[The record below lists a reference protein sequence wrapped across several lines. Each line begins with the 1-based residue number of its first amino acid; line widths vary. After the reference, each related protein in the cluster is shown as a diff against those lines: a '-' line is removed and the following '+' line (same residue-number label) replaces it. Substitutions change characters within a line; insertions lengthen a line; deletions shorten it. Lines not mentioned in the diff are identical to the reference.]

1 MKSRRSS
8 VICVGALLAAGTAVI
23 LRPHPDA
30 TSTSSTVKSHARGG
44 AEAVHSSAGQPGNP
58 QTPATESGTG
68 DDGATA
74 VTEANAPAANGQGD
88 FGTWAYEKPREP
100 DFAKLDA
107 FDGWMAQWKKAT
119 PEEREAL
126 AKEGARLAG
135 DRRPE
140 YKALISFDPRQAVD
154 RAVTR
159 VQRQDLPE
167 EITSQLETPVSATG
181 TYNVYGGRPAPGM
194 DIPVEA
200 LTMRYFEANGVSYKA
215 HVPDELKY
223 LTSLPNTPL
232 QGYADGREFAVAPN
246 AVRALDVGE
255 KIPEGSTV
263 QSTCP
268 VSGKTTESVS
278 TGEAVTQESPTV
290 QIGENI
296 ITLCNGSH
304 VAVLEDNYRTYVQAS
319 GSGGGGFFMD
329 NFPGTSSR
337 SIGAFKCLYIRAI
350 YQEQTSPPNT
360 EESAYNDMRNNAR
373 YYIESSYGKMVQT
386 TTFTPL
392 ITLPHTQKWYIDK
405 DSEVNGLGLVHNDSR
420 AAAKALGYDPGQF
433 DCIIVRVNGGPR
445 LGGTSW
451 GGGSSVW
458 VSWDGMDVLNHEC
471 GHSLGLNHANSWDN
485 TDGTGY
491 GTGSNGEYGNPYDV
505 MGGSGGFSAHYNT
518 ISKRQLGWL
527 QPNYYHSPKGNGLY
541 RIYAYDQPQLEEGK
555 RYAINVPKD
564 SIRGYNIEYHP
575 ARGGLLADQALVL
588 YNGMGSNAGHIIDT
602 TQGTPSGKSDAGIG
616 EGRTYSD
623 WESDQHFTVVAEN
636 ATTPPSLD
644 VVYNRGPF
652 PGNIAPTATLGASV
666 TTIAVGG
673 SVTFTATASDAN
685 GDPLAYYWQFD
696 DGVYGTNNAVFTRT
710 FNAAAQV
717 NAMLTVSDMKGGTV
731 RRSVV
736 INVGSHGKQQITG
749 TITDGANPLAGVMV
763 GNGSK
768 YAFTNADGTYSLPGL
783 STGSTTLTASLP
795 GYTFTP
801 STANPYTVVA
811 GTNTV
816 NWTSTAPTLVTLTKT
831 ADATE
836 GGSNGNFRLT
846 RTGDTSADLVVLVS
860 PVGGTATM
868 TTDYTFTPAY
878 VASGSF
884 KSFTIPAGSATLDVA
899 VAAVNDTAAE
909 GPETIT
915 LQLASSAGYVSGSS
929 NSVVMTLNDNDTT
942 LPLVAVTA
950 PDPYATEGPGST
962 DTGKFTFTRTGST
975 AAALNLTVAWSGA
988 ATNGT
993 DYTTLPTTVTIPAGQ
1008 SSADVVVSPINDS
1021 AIEAPEDVVA
1031 TISTN
1036 AAYLRDAGATTASV
1050 IITDDDTPVVT
1061 VSVPDPNASEGGQ
1074 DTGTF
1079 LLTRTGSTAAPLTV
1093 YYGLTG
1099 TASYGTDYM
1108 ALTGQGTIPAGATS
1122 APVVITPYDDDIGE
1136 PAETV
1141 VLSLSTFNNA
1151 YSIGSAYQGTVTITD
1166 NNDPVLVTVR
1176 AGTVGTEG
1184 GSNATLIFHTIGTGS
1199 GNVTVNYTVG
1209 GTATAGSDYT
1219 ALSGTVSVPV
1229 NGSNDTTVTIPITN
1243 DTLAE
1248 PTETIVVTITPGS
1261 GYKVY
1266 NDPSATA
1273 LIRDNDS
1280 GGERVMVSTW
1290 NQTPTE
1296 AGPTAAN
1303 FYFSRAVGTTGDL
1316 TVNYTVSGTATNG
1329 TDYANLSGTCVIPD
1343 GASGV
1348 SVPVTP
1354 VDDAIAE
1361 GIETVTVTVASG
1373 TGYSVDFPASATF
1386 EITDND
1392 TLPVT
1397 VGFQQTAISTSEQ
1410 PGALGEYRDLP
1421 VVLSASST
1429 NTVTVRVIAGGGDAM
1444 GDDVDWAFVDAASG
1458 NAVIPYATLTFAPG
1472 VTSKNVRIRVKND
1485 GYVEGGE
1492 TAVLQ
1497 LTAATNAGITAGKST
1512 ENVLI
1517 FDDQIPA
1524 LVTEERWN
1532 TGSVYTNN
1540 TWNSVTPDYTGL
1552 LESFTTAQDVADSYS
1567 RRLTGLITAPTTGNY
1582 TFWIASDD
1590 ASRLYL
1596 STDATAAN
1604 KVQIATVSG
1613 WTGFQDW
1620 DANASQKS
1628 VTKTLTA
1635 GQSYYME
1642 VQHQE
1647 GGGGDHVSVAWE
1659 GPGFTRTPI
1668 VSPIADTAPR
1678 TVRMLTAATTRTEG
1692 DGSEPMLQV
1701 LLDRPAGSTPV
1712 TVNYDSTGTATNG
1725 SDYTLTAG
1733 TLTFNNG
1740 EQMKAVPL
1748 AILTDAIGESPEGIV
1763 VSLSS
1768 PSGATLSAP
1777 SSTVITLLDAS
1788 APVVNTIQVNASSA
1802 MSVGTVVGT
1811 ATATPASGRTISGW
1825 TIVAGNESG
1834 AFAINASGQVTLQV
1848 PGSLPNPGLRHLVV
1862 RAIDNAGATG
1872 DGSFKV
1878 VCNPPS
1884 YTGVSEKR
1892 FAGATAYNTNTW
1904 TGTPSY
1910 TGTLE
1915 AFTTPQNVADSYSR
1929 QIIGY
1934 IQPPTTGDYTFWI
1947 ASDDASRLYLS
1958 TDETA
1963 ANKSQIATVSGYTGF
1978 QSWDAQTSQKS
1989 ATFTLTAG
1997 RVYYLE
2003 VQHQEGGG
2011 GDHVSVAW
2019 QGPGFGRAAIP
2030 IGAVAPPF
2038 PTFIGV
2044 NETRFAGS
2052 SAYDTGVWTGTPS
2065 YTGTLTT
2072 FTSIQDVGDN
2082 YSRKLT
2088 GCIRPATT
2096 GDYTFWIASDD
2107 ASRLYLS
2114 TDETAANKSQIA
2126 TVTSYTG
2133 YQSWDSNPSQQSA
2146 AITLTAGKAYY
2157 LEVQHQEG
2165 GGGDHVSVAW
2175 QGPGISRA
2183 AIPSSVVDPQFPAAP
2198 VVPSIN
2204 VGAPLAGSSIA
2215 SGTNVTVSANVV
2227 ATGVPVTSVEFYV
2240 DGALVGSDGS
2250 APYSI
2255 TWTNNATVGSHNFT
2269 AKAIYSVGSVTSV
2282 ASSFTVPNAA
2292 PTFTANPITGGGA
2305 TEDSAYSGSIASYG
2319 ADINPGDTLTYS
2331 KVSGPSWL
2339 SIASNGALSGTP
2351 LNGDVGANSFTVKVT
2366 DAAGANATTTLNI
2379 AVANVNDA
2387 PTFTANPITG
2397 GGATE
2402 DSAYSGSIASYGS
2415 DIDVGDTL
2423 TYSKVSGPSWLSVA
2437 SNGALSGTPGNS
2449 DVGANAF
2456 TVKVTDAAGA
2466 NVSATLNIAVTN
2478 TNDAP
2483 TFTANPITGGGAT
2496 EDSTYSGSIAS
2507 YGSDI
2512 DAGDTLTYSK
2522 VSGPSWLSVASNGA
2536 LSGTPGNSDVGANS
2550 FTVKVTDAAGA
2561 NVSATLNIAVTNTND
2576 APVFTTNPITG
2587 AGATE
2592 AAAYTGSIASY
2603 GSDIDVGDTLTYT
2616 KVSGPSWLSVSSN
2629 GDLSGTPTA
2638 TDGGLNTFSVKVT
2651 DASGANATTTL
2662 NVTVTLINND
2672 GVWTLAGSG
2681 SWPTTGNWSGGV
2693 FANGTGKTADFS
2705 TLNLT
2710 SDATVTVDGARTIG
2724 NLTFGDTTPSNNWI
2738 VNTGTGGPLTLDV
2751 ASGSPSVT
2759 VNNQTATIGAVVAG
2773 TKGLTKAGSGTLV
2786 LNGANTYTG
2795 ATAVNAGT
2803 LVIGNSNQLNA
2814 GSSSLT
2820 IGTTG
2825 TVQLNAGASGTYPGC
2840 GITVNGAGTS
2850 ATTGLYLNTGVYH
2863 NAQAKI
2869 TLATAPTTVRTAG
2882 AGTAQI
2888 GGFDIN
2894 GTMIQ
2899 TNTAASGSVIASTIN
2914 IGGGSYGV
2922 NFSTTAG
2929 SATSTGDLIVDGNL
2943 LNVGIDGFGIYF
2955 NGTGSVLLTGASP
2968 SFTNNNRNKLTVNT
2982 GTLILGGSSTF
2993 AGGSYGGSVVL
3004 GSSGKL
3010 KYDRSAGAQTFS
3022 GVISGNGSLTK
3033 SNSGTLTLGGTNT
3046 YTGTTTVSGGSLV
3059 VNGAVSTGAVTVQ
3072 TGATLGG
3079 SGTVG
3084 GATTVQSG
3092 ATFAPAGT
3100 LTVNN
3105 TLSLAGTTQVTL
3117 GKSGVTLSNDKV
3129 AGVSTVT
3136 YGGLLV
3142 VTNVGP
3148 DALVVGNSFQLFAA
3162 STYSGSFSSITLPT
3176 LPAGLVWDTTN
3187 LGVNGTL
3194 FVGGVP
3200 LAVNDSFTTAEDAMG
3215 TFAVMANDSDPDGDT
3230 ISLLSVTQGAHG
3242 TVAISGSNVT
3252 YTPAADYNGS
3262 DSFTY
3267 TITDSSDGTATATV
3281 SVTVTPVND
3290 APTFTANPITGSG
3303 ATEDS
3308 AYSGSIASYGADIDA
3323 GDTLT
3328 YSKVSGPSWLSVAS
3342 DGALSGTPLNGDVG
3356 ANAFTVKVTDAAGAN
3371 ATTTLNITVTN
3382 TNDAPTFTA
3391 NPITGAGATEDS
3403 AYSGSIAS
3411 YGADVD
3417 AGDTLTYSKVSG
3429 PAWLSVAS
3437 DGALSGTPDNSNVGA
3452 NAFTVKV
3459 TDAAGA
3465 NATTALNITVAN
3477 TNDAPTFA
3485 TTLTAPDATSGMP
3498 YTGSSIAGSASD
3510 VDAGDTLAYSKVSGP
3525 SWLVVASNGTLTG
3538 TPGLADG
3545 GTANVFTVRATDG
3558 TGAYAETTL
3567 TINVI
3572 IPDLAADPDGD
3583 GSPTGLEFTVGTAPF
3598 DVASVP
3604 GSIYTNLRGWWKLDE
3619 TSGTNADD
3627 ATGRVQ
3633 DGTIAGSPA
3642 STTGIVGNALNL
3654 DGTDDGITL
3663 GAAPSLSGT
3672 GDFTVGAWVK
3682 IAPGSGTGVI
3692 IQQRDATGS
3701 GYNGEY
3707 GLQVLSNGTVEFYI
3721 YNNGYQFDIVTPATY
3736 GLVNDNQWHHVA
3748 ATRSGTTGT
3757 VYVDGNPLATASGTA
3772 KSLVSTITMSIGW
3785 DQRDNNR
3792 RFKGLLDEV
3801 RLYTRALSASELNG
3815 LHDGLIANRAPAFT
3829 ASSFTMGNATVGSAY
3844 SGSLV
3849 GKATDADTDVLT
3861 FAKVSG
3867 PSWLTIA
3874 SNGALSGT
3882 PAAGDAG
3889 AGSYSVSVTD
3899 PDGQSATAT
3908 MSITVYGA
3916 LPSGWTAGDI
3926 GNTTVAGSSGYT
3938 SGSGLYT
3945 ISGGGP
3951 DIWGTADT
3959 FQYASTA
3966 MTGDGEIRARVTSQT
3981 NTAGWA
3987 KAGVMMRDTTAA
3999 GSSHSMMVVTPSNGF
4014 ANQYRATTGAS
4025 SSHIAGPGLNAYP
4038 NNWVRVT
4045 RCGSL
4050 FTAYVSSN
4058 GTTWTQVGQETVTM
4072 GGTIRVGLA
4081 VDAGTSGVA
4090 STATFDNVTV
4100 TPYPSPWV
4108 TGDIGTTGVA
4118 GRSEFF
4124 NNVHTL
4130 NGAGVVGGTADGFR
4144 YTYQALTADGDITV
4158 RIPTFANTGTSS
4170 RIGVMI
4176 RDTLAVDARHVFLG
4190 TDGSGAFTWTRRTA
4204 TAGSTTTS
4212 NSGTATAPNVWVRL
4226 TRVGNDITAYSSTN
4240 GTSWTNVGTVTVT
4253 MAGNCYIGLAVGS
4266 GNTTGL
4272 NASTFDSI
4280 TVTP

>member
-1 MKSRRSS
+1 M
-8 VICVGALLAAGTAVI
+8 
-23 LRPHPDA
+23 
-30 TSTSSTVKSHARGG
+30 
-44 AEAVHSSAGQPGNP
+44 EAVHPAPGQPGSP
-58 QTPATESGTG
+58 QAPATDAG
-68 DDGATA
+68 DAA
-74 VTEANAPAANGQGD
+74 AAANAPAANGQGD

-107 FDGWMAQWKKAT
+107 FDGWMAQWKNAT
-119 PEEREAL
+119 PEERKAL

-140 YKALISFDPRQAVD
+140 YRALISFDPRQAVD

-159 VQRQDLPE
+159 VQRQDLPA
-167 EITSQLETPVSATG
+167 EITSQLETPVSAVG
-181 TYNVYGGRPAPGM
+181 AYNVLMGRPAPGLEV
-194 DIPVEA
+194 PGEA
-200 LTMRYFEANGVSYKA
+200 LTMRSFVTGGVSYKA
-215 HVPDELKY
+215 HVPAELQSV
-223 LTSLPNTPL
+223 LSIPSTPL
-232 QGYADGREFAVAPN
+232 QGYADGGDFAVASN
-246 AVRALDVGE
+246 AVRPLDVGE
-255 KIPEGSTV
+255 KIPAGTTV
-263 QSTCP
+263 QTTCP

-278 TGEAVTQESPTV
+278 AGETVTQDTPTV
-290 QIGENI
+290 QIGETI
-296 ITLCNGSH
+296 ISLCEGGH
-304 VAVLEDNYRTYVQAS
+304 VAVLQDDYRTYAQAS

-329 NFPGTSSR
+329 NFPGTASR
-337 SIGAFKCLYIRAI
+337 SIGAFKCLYIRVL
-350 YQEQTSPPNT
+350 YQDQTSAPNT

-373 YYIESSYGKMVQT
+373 YYIEASYGKMTQT
-386 TTFTPL
+386 TTFSPL
-392 ITLPHTQKWYIDK
+392 VTLPHTQKWYIDK
-405 DSEVNGLGLVHNDSR
+405 ENDGYQVGLNLVHSDSR
-420 AAAKALGYDPGQF
+420 AAAKALGYDSSQF
-433 DCIIVRVNGGPR
+433 DCTIVRVNGGP
-445 LGGTSW
+445 LLSGSSW

-458 VSWDGMDVLNHEC
+458 VTWDGMDVLNHEC
-471 GHSLGLNHANSWDN
+471 GHSLGLNHANYWN
-485 TDGTGY
+485 TSDGTAY
-491 GTGSNGEYGNPYDV
+491 GTGASQNYGNGYDV
-505 MGGSGGFSAHYNT
+505 MGGAYGFSGHYNT
-518 ISKRQLGWL
+518 ISKRRLSWI
-527 QPNYYHSPKGNGLY
+527 QPNYYHAPKGNGLY

-564 SIRGYNIEYHP
+564 SIRSYNIEYHP
-575 ARGGLLADQALVL
+575 ARGGLLADQALVI
-588 YNGMGSNAGHIIDT
+588 YDGMGGTNAGHLLDT
-602 TQGTPSGKSDAGIG
+602 TPGTPGGKGDAGIG

-623 WESDQHFTVVAEN
+623 WESDQHFTVVAKN
-636 ATTPPSLD
+636 ATTPVSLD

-652 PGNIAPTATLGASV
+652 PGNVAPTATLGASA
-666 TTIAVGG
+666 TTISTGG

-696 DGVYGTNNAVFTRT
+696 DGTYGTNNAVFTRT
-710 FNAAAQV
+710 FNTAAQV

-749 TITDGANPLAGVMV
+749 TVTDGTNPLAGVMI

-816 NWTSTAPTLVTLTKT
+816 NWTSAVPTLVTLTKT
-831 ADATE
+831 ADPTE

-846 RTGDTSADLVVLVS
+846 RAGDTSADLVVLVS

-878 VASGSF
+878 VASGSY
-884 KSFTIPAGSATLDVA
+884 KSFTIPAGSATLDVV

-929 NSVVMTLNDNDTT
+929 NSVVMTVNDNDTT

-950 PDPYATEGPGST
+950 PDPYATEAPSST

-993 DYTTLPTTVTIPAGQ
+993 DYTTLPTTVTIPVGQ
-1008 SSADVVVSPINDS
+1008 SSVDVIVSPTDDS
-1021 AIEAPEDVVA
+1021 AIEVPEDVVA

-1061 VSVPDPNASEGGQ
+1061 VSVPDPNASESGP

-1079 LLTRTGSTAAPLTV
+1079 LVTRTGSTAAPLTV

-1099 TASYGTDYM
+1099 TASYGTDYA
-1108 ALTGQGTIPAGATS
+1108 ALTGQVTIAAGATS
-1122 APVVITPYDDDIGE
+1122 APVVITPYDDDISE

-1151 YSIGSAYQGTVTITD
+1151 YSIGSAYQGTVTLTD

-1176 AGTVGTEG
+1176 AGSIGTEG
-1184 GSNATLIFHTIGTGS
+1184 GSNATLIFHTIGTGN
-1199 GNVTVNYTVG
+1199 GNLTVNYTVG

-1229 NGSNDTTVTIPITN
+1229 NGSNDTTVIIPVLN
-1243 DTLAE
+1243 DTTVE
-1248 PTETIVVTITPGS
+1248 PTETVVVTITPGT

-1280 GGERVMVSTW
+1280 GGERVVVSTT
-1290 NQTPTE
+1290 NQTPSE

-1329 TDYANLSGTCVIPD
+1329 TDYANLSGTVVIPD
-1343 GASGV
+1343 GAAV
-1348 SVPVTP
+1348 ATVAVTS
-1354 VDDAIAE
+1354 VDDALVE
-1361 GIETVTVTVASG
+1361 GSETVTVTVVAG
-1373 TGYSVDFPASATF
+1373 TGYSPDFPASATYQ
-1386 EITDND
+1386 ITDND
-1392 TLPVT
+1392 VAPVT
-1397 VGFQQTAISTSEQ
+1397 VGFQQAAIALSEQ

-1421 VVLSASST
+1421 VVLSAASAS
-1429 NTVTVRVIAGGGDAM
+1429 TVTVNCISSGGSAM
-1444 GDDVDWAFVDAASG
+1444 GDDVDWAFVDAANG
-1458 NAVIPYATLTFAPG
+1458 NAVIPYATLTFPPG
-1472 VTSKNVRIRVKND
+1472 TTTKNLRIRVKND
-1485 GYVEGGE
+1485 GYIEGME

-1497 LTAATNAGITAGKST
+1497 LINPVNASFTTGRITESLA
-1512 ENVLI
+1512 I
-1517 FDDQIPA
+1517 FDDVISG

-1532 TGSVYTNN
+1532 NTAVYTNN
-1540 TWNSVTPDYTGL
+1540 TWNTVNADYTGFL
-1552 LESFTTAQDVADSYS
+1552 TSFTPAQDVADNYS
-1567 RRLTGLITAPTTGNY
+1567 RRLVGAITAPTTGTYN
-1582 TFWIASDD
+1582 FWIASDD

-1613 WTGFQDW
+1613 YTAFQNW

-1628 VTKTLTA
+1628 ANITLTA
-1635 GQSYYME
+1635 GQTYYME

-1647 GGGGDHVSVAWE
+1647 GGGGDHVSVAWQ

-1668 VSPIADTAPR
+1668 SYLPTDTAPR
-1678 TVRMLTAATTRTEG
+1678 TVRMLSASSTRLET

-1701 LLDRPAGSTPV
+1701 LLDRPAGSTPI
-1712 TVNYDSTGTATNG
+1712 TVNYTSTGTATNG
-1725 SDYTLTAG
+1725 SDYSLANG
-1733 TLTFNNG
+1733 TLTFNSG
-1740 EQMKAVPL
+1740 EQMKSLPL
-1748 AILTDAIGESPEGIV
+1748 SLLTDAIGEAPEGIV

-1768 PSGATLSAP
+1768 PSGASLTAP
-1777 SSTVITLLDAS
+1777 SSMTVTLLDAS
-1788 APVVNTIQVNASSA
+1788 APVVATNQVNATSA
-1802 MSVGTVVGT
+1802 MSVGTVLGT
-1811 ATATPASGRTISGW
+1811 ATATPASGRTITGW
-1825 TIVAGNESG
+1825 AIVAGDEG
-1834 AFAINASGQVTLQV
+1834 GLFAINASGQVTLV
-1848 PGSLPNPGLRHLVV
+1848 TPGSLPNPGVRHLVV
-1862 RAIDNAGATG
+1862 RAIDSAGATG

-1878 VCNPPS
+1878 VCNPPAVA
-1884 YTGVSEKR
+1884 GVSEKR

-1904 TGTPSY
+1904 TGTTNY
-1910 TGTLE
+1910 TGSLAT
-1915 AFTTPQNVADSYSR
+1915 FTTPQDVADSYSR
-1929 QIIGY
+1929 QLTGY
-1934 IQPPTTGDYTFWI
+1934 IQVPTTGDYTFWI

-1978 QSWDAQTSQKS
+1978 QSWDSQSSQKS

-1997 RVYYLE
+1997 KVYYME
-2003 VQHQEGGG
+2003 VQHNEGGG
-2011 GDHVSVAW
+2011 GDHA
-2019 QGPGFGRAAIP
+2019 
-2030 IGAVAPPF
+2030 
-2038 PTFIGV
+2038 
-2044 NETRFAGS
+2044 
-2052 SAYDTGVWTGTPS
+2052 
-2065 YTGTLTT
+2065 
-2072 FTSIQDVGDN
+2072 
-2082 YSRKLT
+2082 
-2088 GCIRPATT
+2088 
-2096 GDYTFWIASDD
+2096 
-2107 ASRLYLS
+2107 
-2114 TDETAANKSQIA
+2114 
-2126 TVTSYTG
+2126 
-2133 YQSWDSNPSQQSA
+2133 
-2146 AITLTAGKAYY
+2146 
-2157 LEVQHQEG
+2157 
-2165 GGGDHVSVAW
+2165 SVAW

-2183 AIPSSVVDPQFPAAP
+2183 AIPATAIFPQFLAPA
-2198 VVPSIN
+2198 VPPCIN
-2204 VGAPLAGSSIA
+2204 VGAPVAGSNLT
-2215 SGTNVTVSANVV
+2215 SGSNVTVSANVV
-2227 ATGVPVTSVEFYV
+2227 ATDLAVTSVEFYV
-2240 DGALVGSDGS
+2240 DGSLIGSDSS
-2250 APYSI
+2250 APHSI
-2255 TWTNNATVGSHNFT
+2255 TWTNNVTVGSHNFT
-2269 AKAIYSVGSVTSV
+2269 AKAIYSGGTVTSV
-2282 ASSFTVPNAA
+2282 TSSFTVPNAA
-2292 PTFTANPITGGGA
+2292 PTFTANPINGSNA
-2305 TEDSAYSGSIASYG
+2305 TEDA
-2319 ADINPGDTLTYS
+2319 
-2331 KVSGPSWL
+2331 
-2339 SIASNGALSGTP
+2339 
-2351 LNGDVGANSFTVKVT
+2351 
-2366 DAAGANATTTLNI
+2366 
-2379 AVANVNDA
+2379 
-2387 PTFTANPITG
+2387 
-2397 GGATE
+2397 
-2402 DSAYSGSIASYGS
+2402 AYSGSIASYGS
-2415 DIDVGDTL
+2415 DINPGDTL

-2437 SNGALSGTPGNS
+2437 SNGALSGTPLDG

-2466 NVSATLNIAVTN
+2466 NATTALNITVTNTNDAPAFTANPITGAGATEDSAYSGSIASYGADVDVGDTITYSKVSGPSWLVVASNGALSGTPLNGDVGANAFTVKVTDVAGADATTTLNITVAN

-2483 TFTANPITGGGAT
+2483 TFTANPITGAGAA
-2496 EDSTYSGSIAS
+2496 EDSAYSGSLAS
-2507 YGSDI
+2507 YGADV
-2512 DAGDTLTYSK
+2512 DVGDTITYSK

-2536 LSGTPGNSDVGANS
+2536 LSGTP
-2550 FTVKVTDAAGA
+2550 
-2561 NVSATLNIAVTNTND
+2561 
-2576 APVFTTNPITG
+2576 
-2587 AGATE
+2587 
-2592 AAAYTGSIASY
+2592 
-2603 GSDIDVGDTLTYT
+2603 
-2616 KVSGPSWLSVSSN
+2616 
-2629 GDLSGTPTA
+2629 
-2638 TDGGLNTFSVKVT
+2638 
-2651 DASGANATTTL
+2651 
-2662 NVTVTLINND
+2662 
-2672 GVWTLAGSG
+2672 
-2681 SWPTTGNWSGGV
+2681 
-2693 FANGTGKTADFS
+2693 
-2705 TLNLT
+2705 
-2710 SDATVTVDGARTIG
+2710 
-2724 NLTFGDTTPSNNWI
+2724 
-2738 VNTGTGGPLTLDV
+2738 
-2751 ASGSPSVT
+2751 
-2759 VNNQTATIGAVVAG
+2759 
-2773 TKGLTKAGSGTLV
+2773 
-2786 LNGANTYTG
+2786 
-2795 ATAVNAGT
+2795 
-2803 LVIGNSNQLNA
+2803 LNA
-2814 GSSSLT
+2814 
-2820 IGTTG
+2820 
-2825 TVQLNAGASGTYPGC
+2825 N
-2840 GITVNGAGTS
+2840 
-2850 ATTGLYLNTGVYH
+2850 
-2863 NAQAKI
+2863 
-2869 TLATAPTTVRTAG
+2869 
-2882 AGTAQI
+2882 
-2888 GGFDIN
+2888 
-2894 GTMIQ
+2894 
-2899 TNTAASGSVIASTIN
+2899 
-2914 IGGGSYGV
+2914 
-2922 NFSTTAG
+2922 
-2929 SATSTGDLIVDGNL
+2929 
-2943 LNVGIDGFGIYF
+2943 
-2955 NGTGSVLLTGASP
+2955 
-2968 SFTNNNRNKLTVNT
+2968 
-2982 GTLILGGSSTF
+2982 
-2993 AGGSYGGSVVL
+2993 
-3004 GSSGKL
+3004 
-3010 KYDRSAGAQTFS
+3010 
-3022 GVISGNGSLTK
+3022 
-3033 SNSGTLTLGGTNT
+3033 
-3046 YTGTTTVSGGSLV
+3046 
-3059 VNGAVSTGAVTVQ
+3059 
-3072 TGATLGG
+3072 
-3079 SGTVG
+3079 
-3084 GATTVQSG
+3084 
-3092 ATFAPAGT
+3092 
-3100 LTVNN
+3100 
-3105 TLSLAGTTQVTL
+3105 
-3117 GKSGVTLSNDKV
+3117 
-3129 AGVSTVT
+3129 
-3136 YGGLLV
+3136 
-3142 VTNVGP
+3142 
-3148 DALVVGNSFQLFAA
+3148 
-3162 STYSGSFSSITLPT
+3162 
-3176 LPAGLVWDTTN
+3176 
-3187 LGVNGTL
+3187 
-3194 FVGGVP
+3194 
-3200 LAVNDSFTTAEDAMG
+3200 
-3215 TFAVMANDSDPDGDT
+3215 
-3230 ISLLSVTQGAHG
+3230 
-3242 TVAISGSNVT
+3242 
-3252 YTPAADYNGS
+3252 
-3262 DSFTY
+3262 
-3267 TITDSSDGTATATV
+3267 
-3281 SVTVTPVND
+3281 
-3290 APTFTANPITGSG
+3290 
-3303 ATEDS
+3303 
-3308 AYSGSIASYGADIDA
+3308 
-3323 GDTLT
+3323 
-3328 YSKVSGPSWLSVAS
+3328 
-3342 DGALSGTPLNGDVG
+3342 VG

-3371 ATTTLNITVTN
+3371 STATLNITVTN

-3417 AGDTLTYSKVSG
+3417 VGDSLTYSKVSG
-3429 PAWLSVAS
+3429 PSWLVVAS
-3437 DGALSGTPDNSNVGA
+3437 NGALSGTPLNADVGANAFTVKVTDAAGANATTTLNITVANTNDAPTFTANPITGAGATEDSAYSGSIASYGADVDVGDTITYSKVSGPSWLVVASNGALSGTPDNSNVGA
-3452 NAFTVKV
+3452 NAFTVKVTDAAGANATTTLNITVANTNDAPTFTANPITGAGAAEDSAYSDSIASYGEDVDVDDTLTYSKVSGPAWLVVTSDGALSGTPLNGDVGTNVFTVKV

-3485 TTLTAPDATSGMP
+3485 TTLTAADATSGMP
-3498 YTGSSIAGSASD
+3498 YTGSSISGSASD
-3510 VDAGDTLAYSKVSGP
+3510 VDAGDTLTYSKVSGP
-3525 SWLVVASNGTLTG
+3525 SWLVIASNGTLSG

-3545 GTANVFTVRATDG
+3545 GSANVFTVRATDG
-3558 TGAYAETTL
+3558 AGAYAETTL

-3849 GKATDADTDVLT
+3849 GRATDADTDVLT

-3889 AGSYSVSVTD
+3889 TGSYSVSVTD

-3908 MSITVYGA
+3908 MNITVYGA

-3926 GNTTVAGSSGYT
+3926 GSTGVAGSSGYT
-3938 SGSGLYT
+3938 SGTGLYT
-3945 ISGGGP
+3945 ISGAGA
-3951 DIWGTADT
+3951 DIWGTADA

-3999 GSSHSMMVVTPSNGF
+3999 GSAHAMMVVTPSNGF

-4025 SSHIAGPGLNAYP
+4025 STHIAGPALNAYP

-4050 FTAYVSSN
+4050 FTTYVSSN

-4072 GGTIRVGLA
+4072 GTTIRVGLA
-4081 VDAGTSGVA
+4081 VDASSTTTA

-4226 TRVGNDITAYSSTN
+4226 IRVGNDITAYSSTN

-4272 NASTFDSI
+4272 NASTFDNL

>member
-1 MKSRRSS
+1 MKPRRSS
-8 VICVGALLAAGTAVI
+8 VICLGALLAAGTAVVF
-23 LRPHPDA
+23 RPH
-30 TSTSSTVKSHARGG
+30 S
-44 AEAVHSSAGQPGNP
+44 PGNATP
-58 QTPATESGTG
+58 TTPAASARAKAQAEQ
-68 DDGATA
+68 
-74 VTEANAPAANGQGD
+74 VNPAADPVSGAVAAVQEVAADVANVEPARD
-88 FGTWAYEKPREP
+88 FGAWATEKPREP

-107 FDGWMAQWKKAT
+107 FDAWKVKWKNAT
-119 PEEREAL
+119 PEERQAL
-126 AKEGARLAG
+126 VEEGSRLAG
-135 DRRPE
+135 ERRPE
-140 YKALISFDPRQAVD
+140 YRALISFDPRQAVD

-159 VQRQDLPE
+159 VERQDLPK
-167 EITSQLETPVSATG
+167 EIVSQLETPVSTVG
-181 TYNVYGGRPAPGM
+181 SFEVYKGRPQPGVE
-194 DIPVEA
+194 IPAEA

-215 HVPDELKY
+215 HVPEELKD
-223 LTSLPNTPL
+223 LSSLPNTPL
-232 QGYADGREFAVAPN
+232 QGYADGREFAVASN

-255 KIPEGSTV
+255 KIPAGATV
-263 QSTCP
+263 QETCP

-278 TGEAVTQESPTV
+278 TGAAVTQDTPTV
-290 QIGENI
+290 QIGETI

-329 NFPGTSSR
+329 NYPGTSSR
-337 SIGAFKCLYIRAI
+337 SIGAFKCLYIRVI

-360 EESAYNDMRNNAR
+360 EEGAYNDMRNNAR
-373 YYIESSYGKMVQT
+373 YYIESSYGKMTQT

-392 ITLPHTQKWYIDK
+392 VTLPHTQKWYIDK

-445 LGGTSW
+445 LGGASW

-471 GHSLGLNHANSWDN
+471 GHSLGLSHANYWST
-485 TDGTGY
+485 TDGTAY
-491 GTGSNGEYGNPYDV
+491 GTGANQEYGNPYDV

-527 QPNYYHSPKGNGLY
+527 PSNYFHSPKTSGLY

-555 RYAINVPKD
+555 RYAINVAKD

-588 YNGMGSNAGHIIDT
+588 YNGMGSNAGHLVDT
-602 TQGTPSGKSDAGIG
+602 TPGTPSGKSDAGIA

-652 PGNIAPTATLGASV
+652 PGNVAPTATLGASA
-666 TTIAVGG
+666 TTISAGG

-685 GDPLAYYWQFD
+685 GDPLAYFWQFD
-696 DGVYGTNNAVFTRT
+696 DGVYGTNTSTFTRT
-710 FNAAAQV
+710 FSTAAQV
-717 NAMLTVSDMKGGTV
+717 NAMLTVSDMKGGSV

-736 INVGSHGKQQITG
+736 INVGSHGKQAITG
-749 TITDGANPLAGVMV
+749 TVTDGTNPLAGVMI

-783 STGSTTLTASLP
+783 ATGSTTLTASLP

-816 NWTSTAPTLVTLTKT
+816 NWTSAVPTLVTLTKT
-831 ADATE
+831 ADPTE

-878 VASGSF
+878 VASGSY

-950 PDPYATEGPGST
+950 PDPYATEAPSST

-975 AAALNLTVAWSGA
+975 AAALNVTVAWSGA

-993 DYTTLPTTVTIPAGQ
+993 DCTTLPTTVTIPTGQ
-1008 SSADVVVSPINDS
+1008 SSVDVVVTPTNDS
-1021 AIEAPEDVVA
+1021 LIEVPEDVVA

-1036 AAYLRDAGATTASV
+1036 AAYLRDASATTASV

-1061 VSVPDPNASEGGQ
+1061 VSVPDPDASEGSQ

-1079 LLTRTGSTAAPLTV
+1079 LLTRTGDTSAPLTV

-1108 ALTGQGTIPAGATS
+1108 ALTGQVTIPAGATS

-1176 AGTVGTEG
+1176 AGSIGTEG

-1219 ALSGTVSVPV
+1219 ALSGSVSVPV

-1243 DTLAE
+1243 DTTAE
-1248 PTETIVVTITPGS
+1248 PTETVVATITPGT

-1280 GGERVMVSTW
+1280 GSERVMVSTY
-1290 NQTPTE
+1290 NQTPSE
-1296 AGPTAAN
+1296 SGPTTAN
-1303 FYFSRAVGTTGDL
+1303 FYFSRAVGTTGAL
-1316 TVNYTVSGTATNG
+1316 TVNYTMSGTATNG
-1329 TDYANLSGTCVIPD
+1329 TDYATMSGTCVIAD
-1343 GASGV
+1343 GDSGV
-1348 SVPVTP
+1348 LVPVTP
-1354 VDDAIAE
+1354 VDDALVE
-1361 GIETVTVTVASG
+1361 GTETVTATVAAG

-1392 TLPVT
+1392 AATVT

-1421 VVLSASST
+1421 VVLSASSA
-1429 NTVTVRVIAGGGDAM
+1429 NTITVRVIANGGDAM
-1444 GDDVDWAFVDAASG
+1444 GDDVDWGFVDAANG
-1458 NAVIPYATLTFAPG
+1458 NAPIPYATLTFAPG
-1472 VTSKNVRIRVKND
+1472 TTSKNVRIRVKND

-1497 LTAATNAGITAGKST
+1497 LTAATNASITANKGT
-1512 ENVLI
+1512 ESVLI

-1552 LESFTTAQDVADSYS
+1552 LESFTPAQDVADSYS
-1567 RRLTGLITAPTTGNY
+1567 RRLTGLITAPTTGTY
-1582 TFWIASDD
+1582 TFWVASDD

-1613 WTGFQDW
+1613 WTNFQDW
-1620 DANASQKS
+1620 DANTSQKS
-1628 VTKTLTA
+1628 ANITLTA

-1647 GGGGDHVSVAWE
+1647 GGGGDHVSVAWQ
-1659 GPGFTRTPI
+1659 GPGFSRTPI

-1678 TVRMLTAATTRTEG
+1678 TVRMLTASTTRVEG

-1701 LLDRPAGSTPV
+1701 LLDRPAGSTPI
-1712 TVNYDSTGTATNG
+1712 TVNYSSTGTATNG
-1725 SDYTLTAG
+1725 SDYSLTNG
-1733 TLTFNNG
+1733 TLTFNSG
-1740 EQMKAVPL
+1740 EQMKALPL
-1748 AILTDAIGESPEGIV
+1748 SILTDAIGEAPEGIV

-1768 PSGATLSAP
+1768 PSGASLTAP
-1777 SSTVITLLDAS
+1777 SSTTITLLDAN
-1788 APVVNTIQVNASSA
+1788 APVVGATQVNATSA
-1802 MSVGTVVGT
+1802 MSVGTVLGT
-1811 ATATPASGRTISGW
+1811 ATATPASGRSITGW
-1825 TIVAGNESG
+1825 TIVAGNESNL
-1834 AFAINASGQVTLQV
+1834 FAINSSGQVTLQV
-1848 PGSLPNPGLRHLVV
+1848 PGSLPNPGVRHLIV
-1862 RAIDNAGATG
+1862 RAIDNAGSTG

-1878 VCNPPS
+1878 VCNPPAVA
-1884 YTGVSEKR
+1884 GVSEKR

-1904 TGTPSY
+1904 TGTTNY
-1910 TGTLE
+1910 TGSLTT
-1915 AFTTPQNVADSYSR
+1915 FTTPQNVADSYSR
-1929 QIIGY
+1929 QLTGY
-1934 IQPPTTGDYTFWI
+1934 IQVPTTGDYTFWI
-1947 ASDDASRLYLS
+1947 ASDDDSRLYLS

-1963 ANKSQIATVSGYTGF
+1963 ANKAQIANVSGYTGF
-1978 QSWDAQTSQKS
+1978 QSWDSQSSQKS

-1997 RVYYLE
+1997 KVYYME
-2003 VQHQEGGG
+2003 VQHYEGGG
-2011 GDHVSVAW
+2011 GDHA
-2019 QGPGFGRAAIP
+2019 
-2030 IGAVAPPF
+2030 
-2038 PTFIGV
+2038 
-2044 NETRFAGS
+2044 
-2052 SAYDTGVWTGTPS
+2052 
-2065 YTGTLTT
+2065 
-2072 FTSIQDVGDN
+2072 
-2082 YSRKLT
+2082 
-2088 GCIRPATT
+2088 
-2096 GDYTFWIASDD
+2096 
-2107 ASRLYLS
+2107 
-2114 TDETAANKSQIA
+2114 
-2126 TVTSYTG
+2126 
-2133 YQSWDSNPSQQSA
+2133 
-2146 AITLTAGKAYY
+2146 
-2157 LEVQHQEG
+2157 
-2165 GGGDHVSVAW
+2165 SVAW

-2183 AIPSSVVDPQFPAAP
+2183 AIPTTAIFPQFLAAP
-2198 VVPSIN
+2198 VVPSVN
-2204 VGAPLAGSSIA
+2204 VGAPADGSSLT
-2215 SGTNVTVSANVV
+2215 SGTSVTVSANVV
-2227 ATGVPVTSVEFYV
+2227 AVGLPVTSVEFYV
-2240 DGALVGSDGS
+2240 DGSLVGSDGS
-2250 APYSI
+2250 SPYSI
-2255 TWTNNATVGSHNFT
+2255 NWTNNATVGSHSFT
-2269 AKAIYSVGSVTSV
+2269 AKAVYSGGSVTSI

-2292 PTFTANPITGGGA
+2292 PTFTANPISGSNA

-2319 ADINPGDTLTYS
+2319 ADINPGDTLTFS
-2331 KVSGPSWL
+2331 KVSGP
-2339 SIASNGALSGTP
+2339 A
-2351 LNGDVGANSFTVKVT
+2351 
-2366 DAAGANATTTLNI
+2366 
-2379 AVANVNDA
+2379 
-2387 PTFTANPITG
+2387 
-2397 GGATE
+2397 
-2402 DSAYSGSIASYGS
+2402 
-2415 DIDVGDTL
+2415 
-2423 TYSKVSGPSWLSVA
+2423 WLSVA
-2437 SNGALSGTPGNS
+2437 SNGGLSGTPGNS

-2466 NVSATLNIAVTN
+2466 NVN
-2478 TNDAP
+2478 
-2483 TFTANPITGGGAT
+2483 
-2496 EDSTYSGSIAS
+2496 
-2507 YGSDI
+2507 
-2512 DAGDTLTYSK
+2512 
-2522 VSGPSWLSVASNGA
+2522 
-2536 LSGTPGNSDVGANS
+2536 
-2550 FTVKVTDAAGA
+2550 AA
-2561 NVSATLNIAVTNTND
+2561 
-2576 APVFTTNPITG
+2576 
-2587 AGATE
+2587 
-2592 AAAYTGSIASY
+2592 
-2603 GSDIDVGDTLTYT
+2603 
-2616 KVSGPSWLSVSSN
+2616 
-2629 GDLSGTPTA
+2629 
-2638 TDGGLNTFSVKVT
+2638 
-2651 DASGANATTTL
+2651 
-2662 NVTVTLINND
+2662 
-2672 GVWTLAGSG
+2672 
-2681 SWPTTGNWSGGV
+2681 
-2693 FANGTGKTADFS
+2693 
-2705 TLNLT
+2705 
-2710 SDATVTVDGARTIG
+2710 
-2724 NLTFGDTTPSNNWI
+2724 
-2738 VNTGTGGPLTLDV
+2738 
-2751 ASGSPSVT
+2751 
-2759 VNNQTATIGAVVAG
+2759 
-2773 TKGLTKAGSGTLV
+2773 
-2786 LNGANTYTG
+2786 
-2795 ATAVNAGT
+2795 
-2803 LVIGNSNQLNA
+2803 
-2814 GSSSLT
+2814 
-2820 IGTTG
+2820 
-2825 TVQLNAGASGTYPGC
+2825 
-2840 GITVNGAGTS
+2840 
-2850 ATTGLYLNTGVYH
+2850 
-2863 NAQAKI
+2863 
-2869 TLATAPTTVRTAG
+2869 
-2882 AGTAQI
+2882 
-2888 GGFDIN
+2888 
-2894 GTMIQ
+2894 
-2899 TNTAASGSVIASTIN
+2899 
-2914 IGGGSYGV
+2914 
-2922 NFSTTAG
+2922 
-2929 SATSTGDLIVDGNL
+2929 
-2943 LNVGIDGFGIYF
+2943 
-2955 NGTGSVLLTGASP
+2955 
-2968 SFTNNNRNKLTVNT
+2968 
-2982 GTLILGGSSTF
+2982 
-2993 AGGSYGGSVVL
+2993 
-3004 GSSGKL
+3004 
-3010 KYDRSAGAQTFS
+3010 
-3022 GVISGNGSLTK
+3022 
-3033 SNSGTLTLGGTNT
+3033 
-3046 YTGTTTVSGGSLV
+3046 
-3059 VNGAVSTGAVTVQ
+3059 
-3072 TGATLGG
+3072 
-3079 SGTVG
+3079 
-3084 GATTVQSG
+3084 
-3092 ATFAPAGT
+3092 
-3100 LTVNN
+3100 
-3105 TLSLAGTTQVTL
+3105 
-3117 GKSGVTLSNDKV
+3117 
-3129 AGVSTVT
+3129 
-3136 YGGLLV
+3136 
-3142 VTNVGP
+3142 
-3148 DALVVGNSFQLFAA
+3148 
-3162 STYSGSFSSITLPT
+3162 
-3176 LPAGLVWDTTN
+3176 
-3187 LGVNGTL
+3187 
-3194 FVGGVP
+3194 
-3200 LAVNDSFTTAEDAMG
+3200 
-3215 TFAVMANDSDPDGDT
+3215 
-3230 ISLLSVTQGAHG
+3230 
-3242 TVAISGSNVT
+3242 
-3252 YTPAADYNGS
+3252 
-3262 DSFTY
+3262 
-3267 TITDSSDGTATATV
+3267 
-3281 SVTVTPVND
+3281 
-3290 APTFTANPITGSG
+3290 
-3303 ATEDS
+3303 
-3308 AYSGSIASYGADIDA
+3308 
-3323 GDTLT
+3323 
-3328 YSKVSGPSWLSVAS
+3328 
-3342 DGALSGTPLNGDVG
+3342 
-3356 ANAFTVKVTDAAGAN
+3356 
-3371 ATTTLNITVTN
+3371 LNITVIN
-3382 TNDAPTFTA
+3382 VNDAPTFTA

-3411 YGADVD
+3411 YGSDID
-3417 AGDTLTYSKVSG
+3417 AGDTLTFSKVSG
-3429 PAWLSVAS
+3429 PSWLSVAS
-3437 DGALSGTPDNSNVGA
+3437 NGALSGTPLNGDVGA

-3465 NATTALNITVAN
+3465 NVNATLNIAVANVNDAPVFTANPITGGNATEDSAYSGSIASYGTDVDAGDSLTFSKVSGPAWLSVASNGALSGTPGNSDVGANGFTVKVTDAAGANVNATLNITVVN
-3477 TNDAPTFA
+3477 VNDAPTFA
-3485 TTLTAPDATSGMP
+3485 SALTAPDATSGMP
-3498 YTGSSIAGSASD
+3498 YTGNTIAGSASD
-3510 VDAGDTLAYSKVSGP
+3510 IDAGDTLTYTKVSGP
-3525 SWLVVASNGTLTG
+3525 AWLTVASNGALSG

-3545 GTANVFTVRATDG
+3545 GSANVFTVRATDG

-3598 DVASVP
+3598 DNASVP

-3633 DGTIAGSPA
+3633 DGTLAGSPA
-3642 STTGIVGNALNL
+3642 STAGIVGNALNL

-3663 GAAPSLSGT
+3663 GNAPSLSGT

-3682 IAPGSGTGVI
+3682 IASGSGTGVI

-3721 YNNGYQFDIVTPATY
+3721 YNGGYQFDITTPTTY
-3736 GLVNDNQWHHVA
+3736 GLVNDNQWHYVA

-3772 KSLVSTITMSIGW
+3772 KSLVSTLTMSIGW
-3785 DQRDNNR
+3785 DQRDNNK

-3815 LHDGLIANRAPAFT
+3815 IHDGLIANRAPAFT
-3829 ASSFTMGNATVGSAY
+3829 AGSYTLTNATVGSTYA
-3844 SGSLV
+3844 GTLV

-3867 PSWLTIA
+3867 PSWLTVA
-3874 SNGALSGT
+3874 SNGTLSGT

-3889 AGSYSVSVTD
+3889 TGSYSVSVTD
-3899 PDGQSATAT
+3899 PDGQSATA
-3908 MSITVYGA
+3908 SLSVTVYGA

-3926 GNTTVAGSSGYT
+3926 GSTGVVGSSGYT
-3938 SGSGLYT
+3938 SGTGLYT
-3945 ISGGGP
+3945 ISGAGA
-3951 DIWGTADT
+3951 DIWGTADA
-3959 FQYASTA
+3959 FQYASTS

-3981 NTAGWA
+3981 NTGGWA

-3999 GSSHSMMVVTPSNGF
+3999 GSAHAMMVVTPSNGF

-4025 SSHIAGPGLNAYP
+4025 SSHIAGPALNAYP

-4050 FTAYVSSN
+4050 FTTYVSSN

-4072 GGTIRVGLA
+4072 GSTIRVGLA
-4081 VDAGTSGVA
+4081 VDSTSTTTA

-4130 NGAGVVGGTADGFR
+4130 NGAGVVGGTADGLR

-4158 RIPTFANTGTSS
+4158 RIPSFANTGTSS

-4176 RDTLAVDARHVFLG
+4176 RDTLSANSAHVFLG
-4190 TDGSGAFTWTRRTA
+4190 TDGSGAFTWTYRT
-4204 TAGSTTTS
+4204 TAGGSTTTA

-4226 TRVGNDITAYSSTN
+4226 TRVGNVITAYSSTN
-4240 GTSWTNVGTVTVT
+4240 GTSWTTVGSQTVT
-4253 MAGNCYIGLAVGS
+4253 MASNCYIGVAVGS

-4272 NASTFDSI
+4272 NASTFDNI